1 MSTLNYLED
10 NSLFSNAF
18 GFLRQPLVF
27 EPYKSDAQVVIT
39 GVPFDMATSGR
50 SGSRFGPAAIR
61 QISVQ
66 LAWEHQRYPWDFD
79 VRDKLKIIDCGDL
92 VYASGDSEQM
102 CKRLSEHIEK
112 LVKLQKLVVNLGGDH
127 FITLPVLRGLHQ
139 ALGKKLSIIHF
150 DAHSDTYEVGSRCD
164 HGTMF
169 YHAVKEGL
177 IDPAHSVQVGI
188 RTEYDKNLAFTV
200 LDGNKIQEMPLVD
213 VISKIKDV
221 VAGNEVHVTFDID
234 CLDPAF
240 APGTGTPVCG
250 GLSSYQ
256 ALKILRGLIGEKIV
270 GFDMVEVAP
279 SYDRSEITALAA
291 ATLTLEMLYVK
302 AASL

>member
-291 ATLTLEMLYVK
+291 ATLTLEMLCVK
-302 AASL
+302 AARL

>member
-92 VYASGDSEQM
+92 VYASGDNEQM